1 MILTAKF
8 FELLP
13 VETGSSAYGNWKR
26 QNIVVLTKD
35 TYPKKVVLTIWN
47 DLLDISDL
55 IIGSDYDF
63 DLKIESHLYNGNYYS
78 KLLLKENPS
87 TVKNIL
93 RSWVSGIK
101 PLKTNA
107 KIVEFLP
114 EKVGETWSK
123 KEIIFEPLTLG
134 DKRFC
139 VSFVNNKIDIT
150 DFSIG
155 DVVSL
160 ELLVE
165 SRNFSQNWITEI
177 KAWKIELVEKGL
189 IDNTQKFDDSNPE
202 NWPF

>member
-47 DLLDISDL
+47 DQFDISDL
-55 IIGSDYDF
+55 IVGSDYDF
-63 DLKIESHLYNGNYYS
+63 DLKIESQLYNGNYYS
-78 KLLLKENPS
+78 KLQLNENPS

-123 KEIIFEPLTLG
+123 KEIIFEPLTTG

-139 VSFVNNKIDIT
+139 VSFMNNNIDIT
-150 DFSIG
+150 DFSLG